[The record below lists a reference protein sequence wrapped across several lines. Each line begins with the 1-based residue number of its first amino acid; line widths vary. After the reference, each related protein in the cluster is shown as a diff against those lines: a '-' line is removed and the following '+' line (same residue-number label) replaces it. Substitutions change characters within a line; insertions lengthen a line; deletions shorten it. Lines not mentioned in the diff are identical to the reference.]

1 MYIGLPAVSYSAF
14 NETPAALGRQ
24 RGPLLTF
31 PPWDTCFGTVPFW
44 FFFASETKGDKKTK
58 GGLLLQDNHDSESEN
73 LSLCVCSF
81 LPRTGIGGAKRRW
94 RERGREKGLETE
106 RQGVERRAKE
116 KPTTMP
122 SDPGVEGLN

>member
-1 MYIGLPAVSYSAF
+1 MKDY
-14 NETPAALGRQ
+14 
-24 RGPLLTF
+24 
-31 PPWDTCFGTVPFW
+31 
-44 FFFASETKGDKKTK
+44 
-58 GGLLLQDNHDSESEN
+58 HDSEREN
-73 LSLCVCSF
+73 LSLCACSF

-94 RERGREKGLETE
+94 RERGREKGLGTE